1 MFQVNE
7 KVNKGNGQVFKPFG
21 NIIAKVTDVAD
32 TARHTNT
39 LRFFFDFSDIMLI
52 HTVGQVGAVN

>member
-7 KVNKGNGQVFKPFG
+7 KVNQRNGRVFKPFG
-21 NIIAKVTDVAD
+21 NIVAKVTDVAD

-39 LRFFFDFSDIMLI
+39 LRFSFDFSNSMLI